1 MDVSS
6 IQKDRG
12 IKKQTNKQNGKQ
24 YLHLNYWLQ
33 SANKRS
39 NWAYHNHLRSWPC
52 WWAFLHAEKKK
63 RKTRIWW
70 ESLFTFMYQQI
81 SLRRRRNIIRVSNV
95 WKAAPIRLFRL
106 GPQRTQRNNGK
117 VFGII
122 PSTWLENRQWLFY
135 HTSHGAQVGKQNRN
149 LCDKDFGAVSQTSF
163 TRVVRRLI
171 SANPGRLRVVSLFS
185 RSVEQNA
192 RDTQMTTRATES
204 ARRERHE
211 CSRARALPSLNLEK
225 KRDCSQSITRVSWK
239 IFSIIFR
246 ASNHQILHKKDYTKF
261 DF

>member
-1 MDVSS
+1 M
-6 IQKDRG
+6 G
-12 IKKQTNKQNGKQ
+12 F
-24 YLHLNYWLQ
+24 
-33 SANKRS
+33 SA
-39 NWAYHNHLRSWPC
+39 C
-52 WWAFLHAEKKK
+52 WEKK

-81 SLRRRRNIIRVSNV
+81 SLRRRRNITRVSNV

-117 VFGII
+117 VFRIFLQPDWQIDNGF
-122 PSTWLENRQWLFY
+122 FY

-185 RSVEQNA
+185 CSVEQNA
-192 RDTQMTTRATES
+192 RDTKWPRAWLGTLRSRTGARTTADRK
-204 ARRERHE
+204 
-211 CSRARALPSLNLEK
+211 L
-225 KRDCSQSITRVSWK
+225 
-239 IFSIIFR
+239 FS
-246 ASNHQILHKKDYTKF
+246 HKKHAH
-261 DF
+261 

>member
-6 IQKDRG
+6 IKKDRG

-81 SLRRRRNIIRVSNV
+81 SLRRRRNITPVSNV

-117 VFGII
+117 VFRIFLQPDWQIDNGFFITPVMAHRWGNKTEI
-122 PSTWLENRQWLFY
+122 FVT
-135 HTSHGAQVGKQNRN
+135 K
-149 LCDKDFGAVSQTSF
+149 
-163 TRVVRRLI
+163 I
-171 SANPGRLRVVSLFS
+171 SALF
-185 RSVEQNA
+185 
-192 RDTQMTTRATES
+192 
-204 ARRERHE
+204 RR
-211 CSRARALPSLNLEK
+211 RALPGLFE
-225 KRDCSQSITRVSWK
+225 D
-239 IFSIIFR
+239 
-246 ASNHQILHKKDYTKF
+246 
-261 DF
+261 